1 MSEATDNLSLTRCV
15 IYQCCPANIVLGH
28 IKMTNNHLIGK
39 QTKQSQALVDI
50 YWDLQNV
57 HLTQKQGE
65 SLIALAKSK
74 GRLDCLKAYYNSQ
87 HQNQL
92 LAKNQLE
99 YLGFQGVDVRS
110 DDKNS
115 ADKQLIF
122 ECIKRVAIKP
132 SPEIIIL
139 VSGDRDFAG
148 LISVMLAVGKTI
160 IVFAQRCKASKKV
173 INLVGDDH
181 FHYIDDLP
189 SLFAGNTQNKADRLS
204 A

>member
-1 MSEATDNLSLTRCV
+1 
-15 IYQCCPANIVLGH
+15 
-28 IKMTNNHLIGK
+28 MTNNHLIGK
-39 QTKQSQALVDI
+39 QKKHSQALVSI
-50 YWDLQNV
+50 FWDLQNV

-74 GRLDCLKAYYNSQ
+74 GRLDSLKAYYNSQ

-92 LAKNQLE
+92 IAKNQLE
-99 YLGFQGVDVRS
+99 YLGFQGVDVPS
-110 DDKNS
+110 NDKNS

-160 IVFAQRCKASKKV
+160 IVFAQRCKASKKL
-173 INLVGDDH
+173 IKLVGDDR